1 MILKARNIVI
11 LNITISIPTP
21 KGGVR
26 RMSQIRLCTRPQ
38 VIYMNLLEALSR
50 ESRLSMLKAQHE
62 SVERRDLTA
71 EAGYY
76 TFVMDDHSTLVYVI
90 IDQSTSI
97 PYLLLS
103 GPSAEEA
110 ARLLYET
117 GMVGSADEVIQ
128 WCLQADTTEDKM
140 DAICRLGIASY
151 FLPRHDIVEIFT
163 RYMQDTDV
171 RVRQS
176 AVFATS
182 FVGWQDFEP
191 ILLRT
196 AERDPDERVSMIAES
211 AIRIMRESDWKAEK
225 TTR

>member
-1 MILKARNIVI
+1 
-11 LNITISIPTP
+11 
-21 KGGVR
+21 
-26 RMSQIRLCTRPQ
+26 MSQIRLCTRPQ

-50 ESRLSMLKAQHE
+50 EKSLSMLKAQHE
-62 SVERRDLTA
+62 SRERKELSA

-76 TFVMDDHSTLVYVI
+76 TFLMEDQSTLIYVI

-103 GPSAEEA
+103 GPAADDA
-110 ARLLYET
+110 ARLLYNT
-117 GMVGSADEVIQ
+117 GMVGSIDEVIE
-128 WCLQADTTEDKM
+128 WCTKADNTGDKI

-151 FLPRHDIVEIFT
+151 FEMQPDILDIFT

-182 FVGWQDFEP
+182 FVGWPEFEGM
-191 ILLRT
+191 LKRT
-196 AERDPDERVSMIAES
+196 AEKDPDERVSMIAKS

-225 TTR
+225 TPG